1 LRLLAPRADFAY
13 GNARLRAR
21 KAGLIGRGAYEEMI
35 GKDMDGI
42 LGALSR
48 TPLAPEVESAITR
61 FGDDARRLHEAVRL
75 HLARTLEEMRSF
87 YAGRARECV
96 ELLLSRWDLH
106 NVLTLIRGEATAPHT
121 EEALAHVFPM
131 GAMNDA
137 YAREI
142 ARQNE
147 FAAAVG
153 LMIRWRLP
161 DPQTASSLRAAW
173 PDYERTEDLAALE
186 QAVTAAWAERTSEAL
201 DGLGREGE
209 PLRRL
214 FERET
219 DEKNLLVAL
228 RLREALAR
236 GETDR
241 LPILKGH
248 GVYLPGGSIKL
259 SRLDEAI
266 RLPDDERVAATL
278 AGAGPAAWREPLE
291 RWARGGRLPDLQ
303 YDLEAR
309 RLRDA
314 VALFVKGD
322 PLSVDVPIAYA
333 SAKETE
339 ARNLRLIAEGASR
352 GIAPGRVRERLIF
365 FDYEGGNR

>member
-21 KAGLIGRGAYEEMI
+21 KAGLISSAQYEALI
-35 GKDMDGI
+35 GKDVDGI

-48 TPLAPEVESAITR
+48 TPLAPEVESALTR
-61 FGDDARRLHEAVRL
+61 FGGPRRVHEAVRL

-96 ELLLSRWDLH
+96 DLLLSRCDLH
-106 NVLTLIRGEATAPHT
+106 NVLTLLRGEATAPHT

-131 GAMNDA
+131 GVMRDA

-161 DPQTASSLRAAW
+161 DPQTSSSLRDAW
-173 PDYERTEDLAALE
+173 PDYERTEDFAALE
-186 QAVTAAWAERTSEAL
+186 HAVIAAWAERTSTTL
-201 DGLGREGE
+201 DALGRDAE

-214 FERET
+214 FGRET

-236 GETDR
+236 GEADR
-241 LPILKGH
+241 LPVLEGS
-248 GVYLPGGSIKL
+248 GVYLPGGSIKTT
-259 SRLDEAI
+259 RFDDGI
-266 RLPDDERVAATL
+266 RLPDDERVAANL
-278 AGAGPAAWREPLE
+278 ADWGPTAWREPLE

-303 YDLEAR
+303 FDLEAR
-309 RLRDA
+309 RVRDA
-314 VALFVKGD
+314 VALFVRGD
-322 PLSVDVPIAYA
+322 PLGVDVPIAYA
-333 SAKETE
+333 VAKEAE
-339 ARNLRLIAEGASR
+339 ARNLRLIAEGAAR
-352 GIAPGRVRERLIF
+352 GLSPARVRERVILF
-365 FDYEGGNR
+365 EPDGRDS